1 MSREDME
8 QYIEVLLALSGYGYN
23 DKVKA
28 EKETPTHEF
37 THDSKETAQPCM
49 L

>member
-1 MSREDME
+1 MTNKDME

-37 THDSKETAQPCM
+37 THDTKEMPQSCV